1 MIPKSVGTKVN
12 IESLVKTDNNGI
24 DDKSEFLIAISHAG
38 QDSELIASCVDMI
51 CSDFSF
57 AEIFYDKFNYFEIEG
72 RAEPRIYFR
81 DIFLNRAKFIIVFMS
96 VNYNEN
102 FYTKMEFE
110 YIWKRYCQHPGRQDI
125 IWITCDGIMPEELN
139 KTNALPIDMR
149 TRSNKEIIKT
159 IHARVKLLQ
168 YQNGMVEHNNIS
180 ITAEKMMVTSNQCT
194 HQLLK
199 DKTGDIVIDEK
210 AITEKDRIVIGDIIE
225 AGGKKVIINGNI
237 NTLSF

>member
-1 MIPKSVGTKVN
+1 MIPKSVGTKVH
-12 IESLVKTDNNGI
+12 IESLVKTDNNDI

-51 CSDFSF
+51 CSNLSF
-57 AEIFYDKFNYFEIEG
+57 AEIFYDKFNYSEIEG
-72 RAEPRIYFR
+72 RAEPKIYFR

-96 VNYNEN
+96 ASYNEN

-125 IWITCDGIMPEELN
+125 IWITCDGIMPEELK

-149 TRSNKEIIKT
+149 ARSDKEIIET
-159 IHARVKLLQ
+159 IRRRVRSLQ
-168 YQNGMVEHNNIS
+168 YQKGMAEHNNIN

-194 HQLLK
+194 NQLLK
-199 DKTGDIVIDEK
+199 DKMGDIVIDEK
-210 AITEKDRIVIGDIIE
+210 AITERDSIVIGDIIE
-225 AGGKKVIINGNI
+225 AGGKKVTINGNI
-237 NTLSF
+237 DKFSF